1 MCAVDSRGDGGTGG
15 ANNHYTTTFP
25 GVHQEN
31 QASVVGSSVCH
42 GHSRSSSNCGSSLAD
57 PMIIIMSATKISMH
71 TQLCCIIGSANLVIQ
86 PDVRFS

>member
-42 GHSRSSSNCGSSLAD
+42 GHSSSSLAD

-71 TQLCCIIGSANLVIQ
+71 TQLCSAHSCAALAAV
-86 PDVRFS
+86 PTW